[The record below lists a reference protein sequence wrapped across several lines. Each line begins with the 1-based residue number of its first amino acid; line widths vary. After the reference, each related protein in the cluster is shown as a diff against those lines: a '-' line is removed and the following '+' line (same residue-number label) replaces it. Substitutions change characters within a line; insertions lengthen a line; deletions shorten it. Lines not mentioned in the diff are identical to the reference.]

1 MLKYVLP
8 VMLGLSASA
17 AAAQDEPIILLTNDD
32 GYESKDLRVL
42 AQALHEDFIVFIAAP
57 RSNQSGTSTAISGL
71 RGPLDWSQFEFDGAA
86 QSYWLD
92 GTPSLSVH
100 WGVDMVARSYGRE
113 PDLVISGINS
123 GSNDAQSHH
132 YSGTVG
138 AARTARLR
146 GLSALAVSLGR
157 GDERDLEGAAEWIA
171 AFTAQVLDHDEPVY
185 LNINLPAVDLDAG
198 SQARIVPHADRMLDI
213 YDRNAMPLTVE
224 VGLREGTSR
233 FTYRMPGDAAAD
245 SDQGVLA
252 EGLIAITPLRLESF
266 DAEAADRL
274 SDLLED

>member
-1 MLKYVLP
+1 MLKLVLP
-8 VMLGLSASA
+8 LMLGLSGA
-17 AAAQDEPIILLTNDD
+17 AAAQDEPIVLITNDD
-32 GYESKDLRVL
+32 GYESEDLRAL
-42 AQALHEDFIVFIAAP
+42 ARALNEDYIVFISAP

-71 RGPLDWSQFEFDGAA
+71 RGPLEWSQFEFDGAA
-86 QSYWLD
+86 ESYWLD

-146 GLSALAVSLGR
+146 GLSAMAVSLGR
-157 GDERDLEGAAEWIA
+157 GDERDIEGAAEWIA
-171 AFTAQVLDHDEPVY
+171 AFTGQVLESGEPVY
-185 LNINLPAVDLDAG
+185 LNINLPPVDLDA
-198 SQARIVPHADRMLDI
+198 SSEARIVPHADRMLDI
-213 YDRNAMPLTVE
+213 IDRDAWPLTVE
-224 VGLREGTSR
+224 VGLRQGTSR
-233 FTYRMPGDAAAD
+233 FTYRMPGEVTAD

-252 EGLIAITPLRLESF
+252 EGMIAITPLQLEGF
-266 DAEAADRL
+266 DAKAADRL
-274 SDLLED
+274 SSLLED